1 MENDTILMDEVNVPE
16 TYSFGPGSPGFAC
29 GADCTGLVCAV
40 GGGDACGGACNGLIC
55 GGEC

>member
-40 GGGDACGGACNGLIC
+40 GGGGACNGLIC